1 MAIPTQTPAKNP
13 FTLPSAEL
21 AKAIEEEWAGGKK
34 YSPASMP
41 LTALAYT
48 AIDQIARKK
57 DAVIEALQVYIDT
70 DTLSYRAS
78 GSEELAKQQE
88 EKWGAVLKWVGA
100 RFDVAWQTTS
110 GVMPTEQ
117 SPALH
122 MAITRYL
129 QSLDEWRLSA
139 FCIFSSVFSSLA
151 LAIAVCEKHLD
162 ASEAFGL
169 SRLEEEAQAA
179 KWGRDAEADSRAAKM
194 KSEIV
199 AAKQFLHL
207 LNAG

>member
-1 MAIPTQTPAKNP
+1 MP
-13 FTLPSAEL
+13 F
-21 AKAIEEEWAGGKK
+21 
-34 YSPASMP
+34 
-41 LTALAYT
+41 TALAYT
-48 AIDQIARKK
+48 AIDQIALKK

-78 GSEELAKQQE
+78 GSEELARQQE
-88 EKWGAVLKWVGA
+88 EKWGAVLKWAGA
-100 RFDVAWQTTS
+100 RFDVAWQTTA

-122 MAITRYL
+122 AAIARYL
-129 QSLDEWRLSA
+129 HSLDEWRLSA
-139 FCIFSSVFSSLA
+139 FCILSSVFSSLV
-151 LAIAVCEKHLD
+151 LAIAVCENHLD
-162 ASEAFGL
+162 ADEAFGL
-169 SRLEEEAQAA
+169 SRLEEEAQAE

-199 AAKQFLHL
+199 AAKRFLHL